1 MNQLTK
7 VFEGHQVRVV
17 GTPDQPLFVLSD
29 VCNVLDLGNVGQ
41 VKSRLEDGVISNDVI
56 SDSMGRKRNT
66 VLINEDGLYDVV
78 LDSRKPIAK
87 KFRKWVTS
95 EVLPAIRQ
103 DGGYIAA
110 TSEQTPEEIMA
121 RAVLVANKTLE
132 RIQKERDQLEQ
143 EKLALLHCG
152 KLYTSTEVAKE
163 LGFKSANALNKM
175 LEQEGIQYFVNKTW
189 VLKSKYADKGYTS
202 IKQLVLE
209 NGRTVYDRKW
219 TGVGRDFLIK
229 KFSKEAL

>member
-7 VFEGHQVRVV
+7 VFEGHQVRVG
-17 GTPDQPLFVLSD
+17 GTQEKPMFVLLD
-29 VCNVLDLGNVGQ
+29 VCKVLDLNNASQ
-41 VKSRLEDGVISNDVI
+41 VKSRLEEGVISNEVFQTSTGAKTLTVI
-56 SDSMGRKRNT
+56 D
-66 VLINEDGLYDVV
+66 EDGLYDVI

-103 DGGYIAA
+103 DGGYIVA
-110 TSEQTPEEIMA
+110 TAEQTPEEIMA

-175 LEQEGIQYFVNKTW
+175 LEQEEIQYFVNKTW
-189 VLKSKYADKGYTS
+189 VLKAKYADKGYTS

-219 TGVGRDFLIK
+219 TGVGRDFLIQ
-229 KFSKEAL
+229 KFGGKY

>member
-7 VFEGHQVRVV
+7 VFEGQEVRMLEEN
-17 GTPDQPLFVLSD
+17 GQPMFVASD
-29 VCNVLDLGNVGQ
+29 VAKVLGYTNLSKAINDHCKGVTKRYIPTGGGLQELNVIFEPDLYRLIF
-41 VKSRLEDGVISNDVI
+41 KSKLPSAQRFEN
-56 SDSMGRKRNT
+56 
-66 VLINEDGLYDVV
+66 
-78 LDSRKPIAK
+78 
-87 KFRKWVTS
+87 WVMS
-95 EVLPAIRQ
+95 EVLPSIRQ

-110 TSEQTPEEIMA
+110 TVEQTPEEIMA

-189 VLKSKYADKGYTS
+189 VLKAKYADKGYTS

-219 TGVGRDFLIK
+219 TGVGRDFLIQ
-229 KFSKEAL
+229 KFGGEN